1 MVYVTL
7 LQDVSPLGRHTFR
20 GLSTTHGRV
29 VSVRF
34 FRNSPRYNPFYEQY
48 NYSVWLLRTT
58 VHNVMR
64 TITYN
69 HPQRYANNYVQPSTT
84 LCEQLRTT
92 VHNVM
97 RTITYNHPQRY
108 ANNYVQLL
116 TTSGVLSSVVQSR
129 VTQYKASLRFTVT
142 ATITSQ
148 IQEKSSIYCLSAP
161 STKA

>member
-7 LQDVSPLGRHTFR
+7 LQDVLPLGHHTFR

-84 LCEQLRTT
+84 LCEQLRTIA
-92 VHNVM
+92 HNV
-97 RTITYNHPQRY
+97 RRPFFGCPKSRRAIQGVATLYCDCHY
-108 ANNYVQLL
+108 YVAN
-116 TTSGVLSSVVQSR
+116 SR
-129 VTQYKASLRFTVT
+129 KVINILPV
-142 ATITSQ
+142 
-148 IQEKSSIYCLSAP
+148 
-161 STKA
+161 STKHQGIDECLCDNVTYPEIS